1 MGKDSWVEVE
11 TTVDTTSIGVQFW
24 GDTND
29 GWARVLVDGSEVWT
43 GDIYGIDSNYPGG
56 AFVKYLEISGLTPG
70 RHTIRVENMG
80 VSGAG
85 GGGDVCMLLFG
96 LEYAATLAT
105 TQVPIDST
113 GNRTT
118 VPRIN
123 VNGVGYALVGVMS
136 VNSSDSPLDAAGF
149 ELPQEITVD
158 LEELGLDYVETVYL
172 ATHTAW
178 SFDLPNDVKV
188 ATLVCVYE
196 EGGPPTTLDLIMG
209 VNTAEWAYEN
219 PHHTAAGGPPPH
231 SMPPVITS
239 TPTTIDSD
247 QEYKAHTY
255 AASVSLDPTRTLSK
269 MRLELE
275 DANQL
280 LGYRSP
286 LNPVPT
292 WLGQACMAITLEGR
306 AATQEPR
313 LDELPEFIF
322 GNLETFDFD
331 NDGSE
336 DRIVYTFEPEE
347 VAEDLFLVRSLEFN
361 KTDSELFEGK
371 IVLRF
376 ENKGDKT
383 IEYTHIE
390 EIPKSFAESVDDLVF
405 SVPPD
410 EIIDPDPIVMWKD
423 VRVGTA
429 MIMGRVTVKN
439 KLNFF
444 EAGACYYAIIAG
456 YVAYCNKL
464 SGIARDKC
472 LLLLAEEFKSVEITE
487 ICHEIENEDCKNLC
501 LGRVTRDKKYCEK
514 IKNEDLRKLCL
525 GEEEE
530 EEEEVTSTPS
540 TTLTITIPLGVHHL
554 GDQTLTDWEVQSPEG
569 TEYTRRLSL
578 DHVHASAD
586 LTLYVFQTDYD
597 NPVLVNGKKVGF
609 LCINRYKSWAKC
621 TIPIP
626 DEALDKEGSYT
637 ITIQSERRGTNY
649 DDFMIR
655 P

>member
-1 MGKDSWVEVE
+1 
-11 TTVDTTSIGVQFW
+11 
-24 GDTND
+24 
-29 GWARVLVDGSEVWT
+29 
-43 GDIYGIDSNYPGG
+43 
-56 AFVKYLEISGLTPG
+56 
-70 RHTIRVENMG
+70 
-80 VSGAG
+80 
-85 GGGDVCMLLFG
+85 
-96 LEYAATLAT
+96 
-105 TQVPIDST
+105 
-113 GNRTT
+113 
-118 VPRIN
+118 
-123 VNGVGYALVGVMS
+123 MS
-136 VNSSDSPLDAAGF
+136 VNSSDSPPDAAGF

-158 LEELGLDYVETVYL
+158 LEELGMDYVETVYL
-172 ATHTAW
+172 ATQTAW

-188 ATLVCVYE
+188 ATLVCEYA

-247 QEYKAHTY
+247 EEYNGHTY
-255 AASVSLDPTRTLSK
+255 AASVSLDPTRTLSSL
-269 MRLELE
+269 RLELV

-292 WLGQACMAITLEGR
+292 WLGQACMAVTLEGR

-347 VAEDLFLVRSLEFN
+347 VAEDLFLDRSVEFD
-361 KTDSELFEGK
+361 KTESGFGGK
-371 IVLRF
+371 IILRF

-410 EIIDPDPIVMWKD
+410 EIIDPDPIVSFVAKVKKRTIESIKIEAILEEAAASFVLDVLDDIIFIQRLDVCGKIGEESGQMWNTCIVNLMLAFPDKFEESD
-423 VRVGTA
+423 CEHIDKYSSA
-429 MIMGRVTVKN
+429 
-439 KLNFF
+439 LFF
-444 EAGACYYAIIAG
+444 YTRSYVLLIRGELAYAACKAVMTDDWGACHDNSQSWEEVDLCKTIAFDSFIQKCRYIKDSQKKDECFYDAAVRADCSKGCG
-456 YVAYCNKL
+456 YISEQVSKNAC
-464 SGIARDKC
+464 
-472 LLLLAEEFKSVEITE
+472 LAEITQ
-487 ICHEIENEDCKNLC
+487 
-501 LGRVTRDKKYCEK
+501 DKKYCK
-514 IKNEDLRKLCL
+514 NIKDEDARRFCCDKLTDEGLRKECF
-525 GEEEE
+525 GQEEE
-530 EEEEVTSTPS
+530 EEEEVTTTPS
-540 TTLTITIPLGVHHL
+540 TAPTITIPSGVHHL

-569 TEYTRRLSL
+569 TEYTTTFSL
-578 DHVHASAD
+578 ATEPARAY
-586 LTLYVFQTDYD
+586 LILEVFQTDYD

-609 LCINRYKSWAKC
+609 LCINRYKSWEQC
-621 TIPIP
+621 TISIP
-626 DEALDKEGSYT
+626 KSALNKIGSNTLT
-637 ITIQSERRGTNY
+637 IRAGRIGTNY